1 MFTLL
6 RNVLQKKKPTIA
18 LKTLILKLRERKKIF
33 AAYLKRKK
41 KKSENTLRLRYFLLH
56 FSET

>member
-6 RNVLQKKKPTIA
+6 HNVLQKKKQPTIA
-18 LKTLILKLRERKKIF
+18 PKTLILKLRERKKIF

-41 KKSENTLRLRYFLLH
+41 KNPKIL
-56 FSET
+56 